1 MIADLL
7 KAFAQ
12 LSDRRFRRV
21 VLFSCLLAALL
32 LALLAAGAGW
42 ALGGLTGIGWL
53 DIAAGLAGGVAAFAA
68 AAMLFPAAAAA
79 LQGLFLESAMR
90 VVEARHY
97 PNLGAPNAQGWG
109 ETLRQ
114 TLFFVGAALGLN
126 LLLLPVWLF
135 APPLGLLLFW
145 LGNGWLCG
153 REYFE
158 AAALRRLDPEAA
170 RTLRRRCRHRIW
182 LAGIVVAW
190 LMTVPLVNLAAP
202 AIGTAFMLH
211 RFERLRQGGGA

>member
-1 MIADLL
+1 MTADLL

-42 ALGGLTGIGWL
+42 ALGRLTGIGWL
-53 DIAAGLAGGVAAFAA
+53 DIAAGFAGGIAAFAA

-79 LQGLFLESAMR
+79 LQGLFLESAVR
-90 VVEARHY
+90 AVEARHY
-97 PNLGAPNAQGWG
+97 SNLGAPNAQGWG

-135 APPLGLLLFW
+135 VPPLGLLLFW

-158 AAALRRLDPEAA
+158 AAALRRLDPAAA
-170 RTLRRRCRHRIW
+170 RTLRRRCRYRIW
-182 LAGIVVAW
+182 LAGIVIAW

-211 RFERLRQGGGA
+211 RFERLRQL

>member
-42 ALGGLTGIGWL
+42 ALGRLTGIGWL
-53 DIAAGLAGGVAAFAA
+53 DIAAGFAGGIAAFAA

-79 LQGLFLESAMR
+79 LQGLFLESAVR
-90 VVEARHY
+90 AVEARHY
-97 PNLGAPNAQGWG
+97 SNLGAPNAQGWG

-135 APPLGLLLFW
+135 VPPLGLLLFW

-170 RTLRRRCRHRIW
+170 RTLRRRCRYRIW
-182 LAGIVVAW
+182 LAGIVIAW

-211 RFERLRQGGGA
+211 RFERLRQL

>member
-42 ALGGLTGIGWL
+42 ALGGFTGIGWL

-79 LQGLFLESAMR
+79 LQGLFLESAVR
-90 VVEARHY
+90 AVEARHY
-97 PNLGAPNAQGWG
+97 SNLGAPNAQGWG

-135 APPLGLLLFW
+135 VPPLGLLLFW

-170 RTLRRRCRHRIW
+170 RTLRRRYRYRIW
-182 LAGIVVAW
+182 FAGIVVAW
-190 LMTVPLVNLAAP
+190 LMTVPFVNLAAP

-211 RFERLRQGGGA
+211 RFERLRRL

>member
-21 VLFSCLLAALL
+21 VLLSCLLAALL

-79 LQGLFLESAMR
+79 LQGLFLESAVR
-90 VVEARHY
+90 AVEARHY
-97 PNLGAPNAQGWG
+97 PNLGTPNAQGWS

-135 APPLGLLLFW
+135 VPPLGLLLFW
-145 LGNGWLCG
+145 LANGWLCG

-158 AAALRRLDPEAA
+158 AAALRRLDTGGA
-170 RTLRRRCRHRIW
+170 RALCRRYRYRIW
-182 LAGIVVAW
+182 LSGIVVAW
-190 LMTVPLVNLAAP
+190 LMTVPFVNLAAP

-211 RFERLRQGGGA
+211 RFERLRRL

>member
-21 VLFSCLLAALL
+21 VLLSCLLAALL

-79 LQGLFLESAMR
+79 LQGLFLESAVR
-90 VVEARHY
+90 AVEARHY
-97 PNLGAPNAQGWG
+97 PNLGTPNAQGWG

-145 LGNGWLCG
+145 LVNGWLCG

-158 AAALRRLDPEAA
+158 AAALRRLDAETTLA
-170 RTLRRRCRHRIW
+170 LRRRHPLRVW
-182 LAGIVVAW
+182 LAGVAIAW
-190 LMTVPLVNLAAP
+190 MMTLPLLNLAAP

-211 RFERLRQGGGA
+211 RFERLRRL

>member
-21 VLFSCLLAALL
+21 VLLSCLLAALL
-32 LALLAAGAGW
+32 LAALAAGAGW
-42 ALGGLTGIGWL
+42 ALGGLTGMGWL
-53 DIAAGLAGGVAAFAA
+53 DLAAGLAGGIAAFAA

-79 LQGLFLESAMR
+79 LQGLFLERAAR
-90 VVEARHY
+90 AVEARHY
-97 PNLGAPNAQGWG
+97 PYPGPPNAQGWG

-126 LLLLPVWLF
+126 LLLLPVWLIL
-135 APPLGLLLFW
+135 PPVGLVLFW
-145 LGNGWLCG
+145 LLNGWLCG

-158 AAALRRLDPEAA
+158 AAALRRLDPEAVRA
-170 RTLRRRCRHRIW
+170 LRRRYRMRLW
-182 LAGIVVAW
+182 FAGIVVAW
-190 LMTVPLVNLAAP
+190 LMTLPFANLAAP
-202 AIGTAFMLH
+202 ALGTAFMLH
-211 RFERLRQGGGA
+211 RFERLRWL

>member
-1 MIADLL
+1 MIADFL
-7 KAFAQ
+7 KALAQ
-12 LSDRRFRRV
+12 LSDRRFRRM

-32 LALLAAGAGW
+32 LAALAAGAGW
-42 ALGGLTGIGWL
+42 ALGGLTGVGWL
-53 DIAAGLAGGVAAFAA
+53 DVAAGLAGGTAALAA
-68 AAMLFPAAAAA
+68 GAMLFPAAAAA
-79 LQGLFLESAMR
+79 LQGLFLERAASA
-90 VVEARHY
+90 VEARHY
-97 PNLGAPNAQGWG
+97 PGLRPPNDQGWG

-114 TLFFVGAALGLN
+114 TAFFAGAALGIN

-145 LGNGWLCG
+145 LANGWLCG

-170 RTLRRRCRHRIW
+170 RALRRRYRYRIW
-182 LAGIVVAW
+182 LSGIVVAW
-190 LMTVPLVNLAAP
+190 LMTVPFVNLAAP

-211 RFERLRQGGGA
+211 RFERLRRL

>member
-1 MIADLL
+1 MTADLL

-53 DIAAGLAGGVAAFAA
+53 DIAAGLAGGIAAFAA

-79 LQGLFLESAMR
+79 LQGLFLESAVR
-90 VVEARHY
+90 AVEARHY
-97 PNLGAPNAQGWG
+97 PNLGAPNAQGGG

-126 LLLLPVWLF
+126 LLLLSVFTIIDGLVFTVFDGLWVRRREELAGCREAVGASSRCA
-135 APPLGLLLFW
+135 APPLRYGPSGDPPPSTRRSAAMAVSKLPAT
-145 LGNGWLCG
+145 G
-153 REYFE
+153 RSLT
-158 AAALRRLDPEAA
+158 AVLRWGD
-170 RTLRRRCRHRIW
+170 
-182 LAGIVVAW
+182 
-190 LMTVPLVNLAAP
+190 
-202 AIGTAFMLH
+202 
-211 RFERLRQGGGA
+211 

>member
-21 VLFSCLLAALL
+21 VLLSCLLAALL
-32 LALLAAGAGW
+32 LAALAASAGW

-53 DIAAGLAGGVAAFAA
+53 DLTAGLAGGAAAFAA

-79 LQGLFLESAMR
+79 LQGLFLESAAR
-90 VVEARHY
+90 AVEARHY
-97 PNLGAPNAQGWG
+97 PGLGRPRAQAWG
-109 ETLRQ
+109 ETARQ

-135 APPLGLLLFW
+135 APPLALLLFW
-145 LGNGWLCG
+145 LANGALCG
-153 REYFE
+153 REYFD
-158 AAALRRLDPEAA
+158 AAALRRLDDKAA
-170 RTLRRRCRHRIW
+170 RQLQRRHRLRIW
-182 LAGIVVAW
+182 LAGIAIAW
-190 LMTVPLVNLAAP
+190 MMTLPLVNLAAP
-202 AIGTAFMLH
+202 AIGAAFMLH
-211 RFERLRQGGGA
+211 RFERLRRL

>member
-32 LALLAAGAGW
+32 LAALAAGAGW
-42 ALGGLTGIGWL
+42 ALGGLTGVGWL
-53 DIAAGLAGGVAAFAA
+53 DVAAGLAGGAA
-68 AAMLFPAAAAA
+68 ALAAGAMLFPAAAAA
-79 LQGLFLESAMR
+79 LQGLFLERAANA
-90 VVEARHY
+90 VEARHY
-97 PNLGAPNAQGWG
+97 PNRGPPNDQGWG

-114 TLFFVGAALGLN
+114 TLFFAGAALGLN

-135 APPLGLLLFW
+135 VPPLGLLLFW
-145 LGNGWLCG
+145 LVNGWLCG

-158 AAALRRLDPEAA
+158 AAALRRLDAEAA
-170 RTLRRRCRHRIW
+170 RSLRRRCRYRIW
-182 LAGIVVAW
+182 LSGIVVAW

-211 RFERLRQGGGA
+211 RFERLRRL

>member
-1 MIADLL
+1 MIADLF

-32 LALLAAGAGW
+32 LAALAAGAGW

-53 DIAAGLAGGVAAFAA
+53 DVAAGLAGGAA
-68 AAMLFPAAAAA
+68 ALAAGTMLFPAAAAA
-79 LQGLFLESAMR
+79 LQGLFLERAASA
-90 VVEARHY
+90 VEARHY
-97 PNLGAPNAQGWG
+97 PGLGTPRAQGWG

-114 TLFFVGAALGLN
+114 TAYFAGAALGIN

-135 APPLGLLLFW
+135 VPPLGLLLFW
-145 LGNGWLCG
+145 LANGWLCG

-158 AAALRRLDPEAA
+158 AAALRRLEPEAA
-170 RTLRRRCRHRIW
+170 RALRRRHRFRVW
-182 LAGIVVAW
+182 LAGVAIAW
-190 LMTVPLVNLAAP
+190 LMTLPLANLAAP

-211 RFERLRQGGGA
+211 RFERLRRL

>member
-21 VLFSCLLAALL
+21 VLLSCLLAALL

-42 ALGGLTGIGWL
+42 ALGGLTGVGWL
-53 DIAAGLAGGVAAFAA
+53 DIAAGLAGGIAAFAA

-79 LQGLFLESAMR
+79 LQGLFLESAVR
-90 VVEARHY
+90 AVEARHY
-97 PNLGAPNAQGWG
+97 PALGPPNEQGWG
-109 ETLRQ
+109 DTLRQ
-114 TLFFVGAALGLN
+114 TLYFVGAALGLN

-145 LGNGWLCG
+145 LANGWLCG

-158 AAALRRLDPEAA
+158 AAALRRLDAETA
-170 RTLRRRCRHRIW
+170 RALRRRHPLRVW
-182 LAGIVVAW
+182 LAGVAIAW
-190 LMTVPLVNLAAP
+190 MMTLPLLNLAAP

-211 RFERLRQGGGA
+211 RFERLRRL